1 MTVTDANYEV
11 AKEMLESRYDN
22 RRAIVREHLSKII
35 HATPV
40 TKQDPAALRS
50 LWQGVDEQR
59 RTLTT
64 LGIQSH
70 EMDIYT
76 IHLVVDKLDLESRR
90 QWELAHPGNGILTY
104 LQLSEFLTT
113 RCRALNPL
121 TAVKLTQPLRRVFL
135 GRHQAEHKP
144 NKQDGTNHMQPPRHP
159 KASASNATVE
169 DTHCMEA
176 VI

>member
-22 RRAIVREHLSKII
+22 RRAIVRQHLPKII

-59 RTLTT
+59 RALTA

-70 EMDIYT
+70 INIYT

-90 QWELAHPGNGILTY
+90 QWELVHPGTGIITY
-104 LQLSEFLTT
+104 L
-113 RCRALNPL
+113 
-121 TAVKLTQPLRRVFL
+121 
-135 GRHQAEHKP
+135 
-144 NKQDGTNHMQPPRHP
+144 
-159 KASASNATVE
+159 
-169 DTHCMEA
+169 
-176 VI
+176 